1 MPRPSPPTAR
11 WDKIGA
17 ICGRI
22 VRTCVET
29 AEICGKIVAIS
40 DKTTETFG
48 LTDRIFGKTK
58 GPCGKDG
65 NSCSRM
71 NVQEPLLGNSNRI
84 GKT

>member
-17 ICGRI
+17 ICGR
-22 VRTCVET
+22 
-29 AEICGKIVAIS
+29 IVAIS